1 MNNYYIIKNI
11 HENLNQAIKNR
22 TSALL
27 AEAEKIDSEIFISKH
42 KARKQFMRECY
53 LLFDGFRGE
62 INGMILTLNIPE
74 KYSIDISI
82 SELQIEMEIKLDKIS
97 DEIVK
102 IENQMKLEADM
113 IITELN
119 MLKEDSIPAK
129 LKKRINLLLY
139 GTPTVTI
146 EIKKEN

>member
-1 MNNYYIIKNI
+1 MD
-11 HENLNQAIKNR
+11 NLR
-22 TSALL
+22 
-27 AEAEKIDSEIFISKH
+27 F
-42 KARKQFMRECY
+42 
-53 LLFDGFRGE
+53 
-62 INGMILTLNIPE
+62 
-74 KYSIDISI
+74 
-82 SELQIEMEIKLDKIS
+82 KLVQYEKIS
-97 DEIVK
+97 DEIFE
-102 IENQMKLEADM
+102 IENQMRRETEI